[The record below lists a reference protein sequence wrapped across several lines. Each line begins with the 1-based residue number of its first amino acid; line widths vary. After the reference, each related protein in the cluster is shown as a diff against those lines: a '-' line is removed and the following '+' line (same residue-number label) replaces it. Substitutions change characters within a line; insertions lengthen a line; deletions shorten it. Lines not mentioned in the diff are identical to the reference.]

1 MFEPHGGNS
10 GGRYTPHSHRSRGHR
25 VVVPGVRRSRH
36 RDNPDNISYQSI
48 GSARQSSSTSRSMSM
63 RSWSA
68 CDSLGS
74 TDTVAVSDST
84 NVTVDTQ
91 SSGGPSSGTSQA
103 PSCRALAGSLA
114 SFDTSSLVNNEGMI

>member
-1 MFEPHGGNS
+1 
-10 GGRYTPHSHRSRGHR
+10 
-25 VVVPGVRRSRH
+25 
-36 RDNPDNISYQSI
+36 
-48 GSARQSSSTSRSMSM
+48 MSM

>member
-1 MFEPHGGNS
+1 
-10 GGRYTPHSHRSRGHR
+10 
-25 VVVPGVRRSRH
+25 
-36 RDNPDNISYQSI
+36 
-48 GSARQSSSTSRSMSM
+48 MSM

-91 SSGGPSSGTSQA
+91 SSGGTSSGASQA

-114 SFDTSSLVNNEGMI
+114 SFDTSSQVNNEGKEMSG